1 MAYKI
6 INEAYCPYAD
16 AQRKEFICDKD
27 ADITYLPECC
37 TGSTALSV
45 ETGNL
50 YMVNASG
57 NWVLVGGK

>member
-27 ADITYLPECC
+27 ADITYLPEC
-37 TGSTALSV
+37 
-45 ETGNL
+45 
-50 YMVNASG
+50 
-57 NWVLVGGK
+57 